1 MSHLYLQHQIRS
13 CRDKLFWGTEFC
25 AYIIF
30 VDEFRTTRIKA
41 HVLKKFKG
49 RVLLGT
55 TFFWLVGLVG
65 FFRVLLEKT
74 VFGWSVVDQLFQ
86 PAQNLVE
93 MVENNG

>member
-1 MSHLYLQHQIRS
+1 MRHLYISNTRS
-13 CRDKLFWGTEFC
+13 NPAERSFSGVQSS

-30 VDEFRTTRIKA
+30 LDELRTTRKA
-41 HVLKKFKG
+41 HFSKKFKG

-55 TFFWLVGLVG
+55 TFFWLVG

-74 VFGWSVVDQLFQ
+74 VFGWPVVDQLFQ